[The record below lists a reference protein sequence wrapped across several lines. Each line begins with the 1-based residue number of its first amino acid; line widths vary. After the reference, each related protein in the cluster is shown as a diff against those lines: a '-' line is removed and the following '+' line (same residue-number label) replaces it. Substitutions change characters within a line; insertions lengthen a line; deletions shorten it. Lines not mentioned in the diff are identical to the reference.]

1 MNSLENQVMALA
13 GIFQSASLIEQL
25 ARKGEINQ
33 AAFDCCIDSLFTFE
47 ADSVVE
53 IYGDLAGLNRGF
65 QAMVNYLSGR
75 NKQTGKSIAYYIMSM
90 MKLATNL
97 TRQEA
102 LSTQL
107 QKDLQDIHRSNIDF
121 EMGRNTL
128 INKIDG
134 LYQKTISRLQP
145 RVIVRGEQNILS
157 NPDNAA
163 RVRALIFAGIRSAV
177 LWHQLGGSKLKLIL
191 ARKKYV
197 ECAKRLL
204 SDL

>member
-134 LYQKTISRLQP
+134 LYQKTISQLQP